1 MKSNIEIFDKDGK
14 ALDIAI
20 VISRFIVEKADE
32 YNLKT
37 EEVGLYF
44 ECSSFEV
51 ARIDT
56 EDYAHQQT
64 LETHDNINGL

>member
-1 MKSNIEIFDKDGK
+1 MKSNVEIFDKGGK

-20 VISRFIVEKADE
+20 VISRFITEKARE
-32 YNLKT
+32 YKL
-37 EEVGLYF
+37 EPQEVALYF
-44 ECSSFEV
+44 ECESFEV